1 MRGVRLLSKFLDC
14 PLLDEIVEPAPTYPF
29 DMIAFSIISRFL
41 TLLAL

>member
-1 MRGVRLLSKFLDC
+1 MRGVLVLSKFLDW
-14 PLLDEIVEPAPTYPF
+14 PLLDEMVEPAPSCPL